1 MNQYLLLTM
10 GFVSNLHR
18 KITMDAFHA
27 AGIRR
32 SQPWILDYL
41 AEHDGAIQRELA
53 DRAHFDPATI
63 TSALVRM
70 EEEGKVRRESV
81 PGDKRAQRVYLTEL
95 GREKQRYVQ
104 TVFAQTDEK
113 ALCGFSAE
121 EKQLLGEFLT
131 RIQRNLEKE
140 GEE

>member
-18 KITMDAFHA
+18 KITMDAFHEE
-27 AGIRR
+27 GIRR

-104 TVFAQTDEK
+104 KVFAETEEV
-113 ALCGFSAE
+113 AMRGFTPE
-121 EKQLLGEFLT
+121 ERQQLGEFLA
-131 RIQRNLEKE
+131 RIQSNFEKE
-140 GEE
+140 DDE

>member
-27 AGIRR
+27 AGIKR

-53 DRAHFDPATI
+53 DRAHFDPATT

-70 EEEGKVRRESV
+70 EEEGMVRRESV
-81 PGDKRAQRVYLTEL
+81 PGDKRALRVYLTEK
-95 GREKQRYVQ
+95 GREKQHYVQ
-104 TVFAQTDEK
+104 KVFAETEET
-113 ALCGFSAE
+113 AMRGFTPE
-121 EKQLLGEFLT
+121 ERRQLGDFLA
-131 RIQRNLEKE
+131 RIQKNFEKE
-140 GEE
+140 VNE

>member
-18 KITMDAFHA
+18 KITMDAFSEE
-27 AGIRR
+27 GIRR
-32 SQPWILDYL
+32 SQPWILDFL

-70 EEEGKVRRESV
+70 EEEGMVRRESV
-81 PGDKRAQRVYLTEL
+81 PGDKRALRVYLTEL

-104 TVFAQTDEK
+104 AVFAQV
-113 ALCGFSAE
+113 E
-121 EKQLLGEFLT
+121 EKVLRGFTEEEKKQLGEYLA
-131 RIQRNLEKE
+131 RLQKNLAKE
-140 GEE
+140 DDE

>member
-27 AGIRR
+27 EGIRR

-53 DRAHFDPATI
+53 DRAHLDPATI

-104 TVFAQTDEK
+104 EVFAQTEQRG
-113 ALCGFSAE
+113 LSGFSAE
-121 EKQLLGEFLT
+121 EKQLLGEFLI

-140 GEE
+140 DDE

>member
-95 GREKQRYVQ
+95 GREKQHYVQ
-104 TVFAQTDEK
+104 EVFAETDEK
-113 ALCGFSAE
+113 ALRGFSAE
-121 EKQLLGEFLT
+121 EKQLLGEFLA

-140 GEE
+140 DDE

>member
-1 MNQYLLLTM
+1 MNRYLLMTM

-18 KITMDAFHA
+18 KITMDAFSA

-32 SQPWILDYL
+32 SQPWILDFL

-70 EEEGKVRRESV
+70 EEEGMVRREGV
-81 PGDKRAQRVYLTEL
+81 PGDKRALRVYLTEV

-104 TVFAQTDEK
+104 KVFAETEE
-113 ALCGFSAE
+113 AAMRGFTPE
-121 EKQLLGEFLT
+121 ERRQLGDFLS

-140 GEE
+140 VNE

>member
-18 KITMDAFHA
+18 KITMDAFHEE
-27 AGIRR
+27 GIRR

-104 TVFAQTDEK
+104 KVFAETEEV
-113 ALCGFSAE
+113 AMRGFTPE
-121 EKQLLGEFLT
+121 ERQQLGEFLA
-131 RIQRNLEKE
+131 RIQRNFEKE
-140 GEE
+140 DDE